1 MNLKETAEISGS
13 HIKEK
18 EFLENATHRT
28 YRNQKR
34 QVKTVNYIPNGSA
47 NTRKMYLEGCHV
59 TTLFQITKD
68 RVV

>member
-1 MNLKETAEISGS
+1 MNQKETPEISGS

-18 EFLENATHRT
+18 KYLENATDRT

-34 QVKTVNYIPNGSA
+34 QVEMVNYIPNGSVNA
-47 NTRKMYLEGCHV
+47 WKMYLEGCHV
-59 TTLFQITKD
+59 TTRLQSTKD